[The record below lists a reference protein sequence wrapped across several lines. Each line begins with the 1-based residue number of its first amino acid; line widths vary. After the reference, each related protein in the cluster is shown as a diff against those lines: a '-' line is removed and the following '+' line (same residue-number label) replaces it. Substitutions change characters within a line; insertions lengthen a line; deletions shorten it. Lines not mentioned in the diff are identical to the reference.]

1 MTAVLVRYI
10 WPLSAEL
17 LAPFTTLPGFR
28 QTDWKMWT
36 MTPCVLDQLERVL
49 LRDNVNI
56 NIKANYRI
64 ISNLNQKVFVCL
76 AIVIVFYCIAKIHTK
91 HQPRKQVKMLLIYFI
106 YWVPTKILTI
116 HVLSQHDKTIHDKQY
131 MTNNTWQN
139 NTWQN
144 NTWQTIHDK
153 TIHDKTIHD
162 KQYMTKRM

>member
-64 ISNLNQKVFVCL
+64 ISNLNQKVFVYL
-76 AIVIVFYCIAKIHTK
+76 AIVIVFLLYCENTYKASAKEASKNAINIFY
-91 HQPRKQVKMLLIYFI
+91 LLGPY
-106 YWVPTKILTI
+106 
-116 HVLSQHDKTIHDKQY
+116 
-131 MTNNTWQN
+131 
-139 NTWQN
+139 
-144 NTWQTIHDK
+144 
-153 TIHDKTIHD
+153 
-162 KQYMTKRM
+162 